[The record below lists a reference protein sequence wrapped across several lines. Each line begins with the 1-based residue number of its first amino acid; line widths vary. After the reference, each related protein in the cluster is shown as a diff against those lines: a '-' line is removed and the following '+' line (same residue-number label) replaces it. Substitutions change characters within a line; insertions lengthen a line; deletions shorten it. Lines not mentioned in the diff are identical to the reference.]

1 MSDQAKQTETGT
13 GWAVGSLDG
22 IGEGPG
28 FRKIRN
34 ELDVK
39 EFGVNAIV
47 MPAGFS
53 AGMHWHDEQEELYF
67 VHSGQIEITFGDG
80 SKHSLGAGGL
90 ARVDAATPRAVIER
104 LQTET
109 VKALTADE
117 VRRRLIDDGL
127 EPVGSTPAE
136 FAAYI
141 RTEIAKWARVIK
153 MAGVAIE

>member
-1 MSDQAKQTETGT
+1 MPTVNESG
-13 GWAVGSLDG
+13 V
-22 IGEGPG
+22 PG
-28 FRKIRN
+28 Y
-34 ELDVK
+34 E
-39 EFGVNAIV
+39 A
-47 MPAGFS
+47 S
-53 AGMHWHDEQEELYF
+53 TWY
-67 VHSGQIEITFGDG
+67 
-80 SKHSLGAGGL
+80 GL
-90 ARVDAATPRAVIER
+90 LAPAATPRAVIER